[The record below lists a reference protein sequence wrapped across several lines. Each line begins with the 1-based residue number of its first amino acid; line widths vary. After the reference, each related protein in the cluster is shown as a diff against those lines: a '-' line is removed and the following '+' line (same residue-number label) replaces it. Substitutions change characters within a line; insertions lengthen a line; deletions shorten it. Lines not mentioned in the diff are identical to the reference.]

1 MYICVFECVDL
12 CIFMRKGQYV
22 CLDLYVLLEGYT
34 PKKVK
39 RECMCVD
46 NVKGEIG
53 ECEWAIKVGKKSKKV

>member
-53 ECEWAIKVGKKSKKV
+53 ECE